1 MHRGYT
7 LIEVAFVLAILGI
20 IAGLGWA
27 NMKNVFP
34 RFQTSQAAK
43 SLKSDLMTLRK
54 MAVES
59 NRETRLR
66 FVSHGGSCSATS
78 SGGGSW
84 EMSIGDKS
92 IGSTF
97 WDLLP
102 EDTVEDNTD
111 DDQALALRVI
121 NKNSNSSTKNVCLEK
136 WGTIQGP
143 TINSANN
150 QDAIVFSPRGWLRNP
165 SGDFSQNGFIEIV
178 IHNLEALRGQLEHK
192 VTVQIASSGMV
203 RIYLYETDYNQNQV
217 GVSTSSSAQ

>member
-7 LIEVAFVLAILGI
+7 LIEMAVVFAILGI
-20 IAGLGWA
+20 IAGLGWS
-27 NMKNVFP
+27 NMSNFFP
-34 RFQTSQAAK
+34 RFHTNQAAT
-43 SLKSDLMTLRK
+43 SLKTDLMVLRK

-66 FVSHGGSCSATS
+66 FISHGGSCSAS
-78 SGGGSW
+78 SVGGGSW

-92 IGSTF
+92 IGSTS

-102 EDTVEDNTD
+102 EDTVEDNVD
-111 DDQALALRVI
+111 DDQALALRTI
-121 NKNSNSSTKNVCLEK
+121 NRNSNSSATNVCLEN
-136 WGTIQGP
+136 WGAIQGP
-143 TINSANN
+143 AINSANN
-150 QDAIVFSPRGWLRNP
+150 KDAIVFSPRGWLRNP

-178 IHNLEALRGQLEHK
+178 LHNLEALRGQLVHK

-203 RIYLYETDYNQNQV
+203 RIYSYETDYNQNQV